1 MVNQNWPKNVG
12 LSLLSV
18 YFFTAGIH
26 QIPSVQIDMSTVFLV
41 KRLILA
47 GALVH
52 MVLCINWQSVIVKK
66 MLKIF
71 ALWLLV
77 LILNLFIHGNLTNV
91 TLKILQSTTVLV
103 IVCFFMQNF
112 HYAKDFFRRN
122 YFIFLI
128 FIFSLLLIFV
138 AFFFF
143 EDVRVSIST
152 GFGGNRVNFSIW
164 LSQFTVLFSV
174 MWYFDLLPFSRNSK
188 VQFLCYTAYLAPLFL
203 LQLLSGG
210 RLGILTSLMAIVMS
224 VLYKFK
230 GRIVRQLGFIIAVS
244 SFFYLF
250 YLSVSLW
257 FQSVY
262 FSLFGDSKNIFRG
275 VVELSPRD
283 VSAISKVHDLSISS
297 SDLYFNLCDYVVSYR
312 LTLFVEGLKAF
323 DLKMFLFG
331 LGFENFQVQNYE
343 GFPQKVHNVFLNSLG
358 EIGVFGF
365 LLFCFIILFPF
376 FALPNSKNAKI
387 VKIGMGIW
395 FIQAFFQPE
404 FFYSQIGNSL
414 CFWVFFAYALKWVFK
429 VDEENYEI

>member
-1 MVNQNWPKNVG
+1 MINQNWPKNVG

-18 YFFTAGIH
+18 YFFTSGIY
-26 QIPSVQIDMSTVFLV
+26 QIPSIQIDMSTVFLV

-52 MVLCINWQSVIVKK
+52 MALCINWQSVIIKK
-66 MLKIF
+66 ILKIF

-77 LILNLFIHGNLTNV
+77 LILNLFIHGNFTEV

-103 IVCFFMQNF
+103 IVCFFIQNS
-112 HYAKDFFRRN
+112 HYAKDFFGRN

-128 FIFSLLLIFV
+128 FVFSLLLIFA
-138 AFFFF
+138 AFLFF
-143 EDVRVSIST
+143 EDVRVSISK

-174 MWYFDLLPFSRNSK
+174 MWYFGLLPFFRNSK
-188 VQFLCYTAYLAPLFL
+188 AQFLCYTTYLAPLLL

-210 RLGILTSLMAIVMS
+210 RLGILTSLIAIVTS

-230 GRIVRQLGFIIAVS
+230 GNIVRQLGFIITVS
-244 SFFYLF
+244 SFFYLLYFIASSRF
-250 YLSVSLW
+250 YL
-257 FQSVY
+257 VY
-262 FSLFGDSKNIFRG
+262 LSLFGDSKNIFRG

-283 VSAISKVHDLSISS
+283 ASAASNIHDLSISS
-297 SDLYFNLCDYVVSYR
+297 SDLYFNFFDYIVSYR

-331 LGFENFQVQNYE
+331 LGFGNFQVQNYE
-343 GFPQKVHNVFLNSLG
+343 GFPQNVHNVFLNNLG
-358 EIGVFGF
+358 ETGIFGF

-387 VKIGMGIW
+387 IKTGMGIW

-414 CFWVFFAYALKWVFK
+414 CFWVFFAYALKCVFK
-429 VDEENYEI
+429 VDKENYVI